1 MADVESNY
9 PPKTYGTRNG
19 ATDTFGGAAAELDSP
34 ASFAFPITP
43 TNSEG
48 LKTSIRGLYIGTTGN
63 VFCRVQGGNV
73 THSEANVF
81 FYNVQAGTVLPVRM
95 DGVWTYNEAEG
106 DSSQNTTSTF
116 LVGLY

>member
-43 TNSEG
+43 SQDALPT
-48 LKTSIRGLYIGTTGN
+48 TIRGLYIGTTGN

-73 THSEANVF
+73 SHSQANVL

-95 DGVWTYNEAEG
+95 DGVFTYNITEG
-106 DSSQNTTSTF
+106 DITQNTTSTF